1 MHLLV
6 FNPFTARVLDE
17 ALYGDSNFQVCGWN
31 PMMWP
36 FKWKLSTCTYT
47 WCYLFFKIWKFG
59 RNLLFVKFGSER
71 VKGPFSNQKV
81 RVPYPFI
88 YLKFEKGTPFGW
100 SLRVLALIGI
110 IPGAIYEVKF
120 VSANTKEPLDN
131 VWLVEKGHRKFRQNW
146 VGLKQLFFHKCL

>member
-17 ALYGDSNFQVCGWN
+17 ALYGDSNFKVCGWN

>member
-1 MHLLV
+1 MKSYDV
-6 FNPFTARVLDE
+6 TIQMK
-17 ALYGDSNFQVCGWN
+17 ALYLYLHVMLFVFQNFRKWN
-31 PMMWP
+31 
-36 FKWKLSTCTYT
+36 L
-47 WCYLFFKIWKFG
+47 KFG
-59 RNLLFVKFGSER
+59 RHLLFVKFGSER

-81 RVPYPFI
+81 RVPNPFI

>member
-6 FNPFTARVLDE
+6 FNPFTARVLVE
-17 ALYGDSNFQVCGWN
+17 ALYGDSNIKVCGWN

-47 WCYLFFKIWKFG
+47 WCYLFFKILENEIW
-59 RNLLFVKFGSER
+59 NLVEICFLLNLA
-71 VKGPFSNQKV
+71 VKGLKGLFTNQKV

-88 YLKFEKGTPFGW
+88 YLKPEKGTPFGR
-100 SLRVLALIGI
+100 SLRVLALVGI

-131 VWLVEKGHRKFRQNW
+131 VWLVVKGHRKFRQKIEL
-146 VGLKQLFFHKCL
+146 V